1 MELVSDVSKAD
12 VEATAQNVLPITSVD
27 TTLDSQS
34 PEYNEIATMEGIWR
48 ADGTMYLPSRI
59 PGENI
64 TDAH

>member
-34 PEYNEIATMEGIWR
+34 PEYNEIATMEGIWSTFPLVYR
-48 ADGTMYLPSRI
+48 EKIFRY
-59 PGENI
+59 
-64 TDAH
+64 H